1 MKLQNITINCWS
13 MNESEEWRYID
24 VSRVGRSSTHLYY
37 VHSNE
42 VISEL
47 LAQISS
53 GAKHK
58 YNEGFPF
65 GILFNT
71 VWNCMQTLW
80 THIRLLHMQV

>member
-1 MKLQNITINCWS
+1 

-53 GAKHK
+53 GAK
-58 YNEGFPF
+58 
-65 GILFNT
+65 
-71 VWNCMQTLW
+71 M
-80 THIRLLHMQV
+80 